1 VGLAVDVG
9 ESPSGKASVFG
20 ADIRW
25 FESILPSHFSFPRT
39 CQFDELGAGVAVD
52 PGSPSGF
59 KQTIK
64 RSQRLTSFGLRSRS
78 LRQMSFAAETR
89 SRQRTVERVAVRGRP
104 SERNSERK
112 FFDMKVHKVL
122 VVDDDDSTRKMIVA
136 VLQQAGYAADAAAS
150 GVEALSRLEATR
162 YSAVVLDVVM
172 PGIGGIE
179 VMRRMAST
187 GRHTKC
193 VVLMS
198 AGMESVLDDAPSA
211 LVHTKL
217 RKPFNIKDVVEAVRG
232 CVESLGTGETPFDN
246 YPGKG
251 RKE

>member
-1 VGLAVDVG
+1 
-9 ESPSGKASVFG
+9 
-20 ADIRW
+20 
-25 FESILPSHFSFPRT
+25 
-39 CQFDELGAGVAVD
+39 
-52 PGSPSGF
+52 
-59 KQTIK
+59 
-64 RSQRLTSFGLRSRS
+64 
-78 LRQMSFAAETR
+78 
-89 SRQRTVERVAVRGRP
+89 
-104 SERNSERK
+104 
-112 FFDMKVHKVL
+112 MKVHKVL

-136 VLQQAGYAADAAAS
+136 VLLQAGFEADAAAN
-150 GVEALSRLEATR
+150 GVEALSLLDATS

-172 PGIGGIE
+172 PGMGGVE

-198 AGMESVLDDAPSA
+198 AGMESLLNDAPPA

-232 CVESLGTGETPFDN
+232 CVESLGTGEAPFNN

-251 RKE
+251 RKK

>member
-1 VGLAVDVG
+1 
-9 ESPSGKASVFG
+9 
-20 ADIRW
+20 
-25 FESILPSHFSFPRT
+25 
-39 CQFDELGAGVAVD
+39 
-52 PGSPSGF
+52 
-59 KQTIK
+59 
-64 RSQRLTSFGLRSRS
+64 
-78 LRQMSFAAETR
+78 
-89 SRQRTVERVAVRGRP
+89 
-104 SERNSERK
+104 
-112 FFDMKVHKVL
+112 MKVHKVL

-136 VLQQAGYAADAAAS
+136 VLLQAGFEADAAAN
-150 GVEALSRLEATR
+150 GVEALSLLDATS

-172 PGIGGIE
+172 PGMGGVE

-198 AGMESVLDDAPSA
+198 AGMESLLNDAPPA

-232 CVESLGTGETPFDN
+232 CVESLGTGEPPFNN

-251 RKE
+251 RKK